1 MRFHSTELPKLYD
14 TVIVSITGTEGDK
27 IIYVKL
33 LEYDGIMGNIMMS
46 TISQKKKLI
55 NKFLKVNKSHPFPCS
70 VTNTDSNI
78 PILVPVNAKSNN
90 EITHHMNRYYCL
102 EKLEKLVDD
111 FVFQN
116 TDIDSSIFYE
126 KFLWEI
132 ADKFNSMENI
142 PDNQFDKFMKDI
154 PSMFSLG
161 ELDKNIIDTLTT
173 QLTQRITCSE
183 VSMYGTIDIC
193 VMSAHG
199 QVGLS
204 RLIDKLIEL
213 VSQCYYRNAPT
224 YGFIVKSSNEK
235 TCIKNINSIKSTLDE
250 YAASLGLN
258 ATIDYTD
265 QPPVIRDCVVK
276 LTPLNKTHVSD

>member
-1 MRFHSTELPKLYD
+1 MRFHSTELPKLHD

-33 LEYDGIMGNIMMS
+33 LEYDGIAGNIMTS

-70 VTNTDSNI
+70 VTNNDSNI
-78 PILVPVNAKSNN
+78 PILVPINTKSSN

-102 EKLEKLVDD
+102 EKLEKLADD

-116 TDIDSSIFYE
+116 HNIDPNIFYE

-132 ADKFNSMENI
+132 SDRFNGMENI

-154 PSMFSLG
+154 PAMFSLS
-161 ELDKNIIDTLTT
+161 ELDKNIIDILTA
-173 QLTQRITCSE
+173 QLISRITCSD
-183 VSMYGTIDIC
+183 VSMYGTIDMC

-204 RLIDKLIEL
+204 KLIDKLIEL

-224 YGFIVKSSNEK
+224 YGFIVKSNDEK
-235 TCIKNINSIKSTLDE
+235 SCVKIINNIKSVLDE
-250 YAASLGLN
+250 YAQSLGLT
-258 ATIDYTD
+258 ATIKYTD
-265 QPPVIRDCVVK
+265 QPPDIRDCVVK
-276 LTPLNKTHVSD
+276 LTPLNKTHASN